1 MLKLKMIGVKHALTC
16 CYYCKS
22 RKQPKNFECKGLANG
37 GSYIK
42 RESTLLRVET
52 NLVILPE
59 PRWHGFLENLV

>member
-1 MLKLKMIGVKHALTC
+1 ML
-16 CYYCKS
+16 
-22 RKQPKNFECKGLANG
+22 Q
-37 GSYIK
+37 